1 MLMLR
6 FEPAP
11 RFNEELLLEYLNVF
25 PSLGSLIVTASGKSK
40 NRFSLFSYLFNLMRM
55 LKQGKT
61 QGCDMA
67 KLYLPLFLVS
77 SQKLYSV

>member
-55 LKQGKT
+55 KK